1 MYAYFIDNIISNR
14 KSDAIDRWF
23 FMENSL
29 SGYLIY
35 WNEKKIHLLATN
47 RIAFKPTYP
56 VLSRVVDIC
65 LYKSLLR

>member
-1 MYAYFIDNIISNR
+1 MVFYGELAF
-14 KSDAIDRWF
+14 WVP
-23 FMENSL
+23 
-29 SGYLIY
+29 IY